1 MLAHF
6 HGCTNAI
13 GFILAAIV
21 IVAERGVI
29 ANALAVF
36 PSILER
42 FVAVIAFI
50 ARVPAVLTTYLMA
63 RVPMT
68 GLVTIVNICFV
79 SMARMRISGSYP
91 DPDVHIGVYP
101 YADAELS
108 VCGRCGECGCSA

>member
-1 MLAHF
+1 
-6 HGCTNAI
+6 
-13 GFILAAIV
+13 
-21 IVAERGVI
+21 
-29 ANALAVF
+29 
-36 PSILER
+36 
-42 FVAVIAFI
+42 
-50 ARVPAVLTTYLMA
+50 
-63 RVPMT
+63 MT